1 MKSISGLG
9 LGLCVVFG
17 CLLLALIA
25 ELYYLLWWKKKR
37 IINKIDEENGIQIP
51 QKRSNF
57 SHILSFCR
65 GHSSSLRS
73 TAQELCNSPTLVHE
87 PQSSNSNN
95 KDLWLKKPFAEENM
109 GNFPRF
115 LFTITEET
123 REDLESEDGIFKNR
137 KHSTSRSNLSD
148 LLQILETPFLTPL
161 ASPPYF
167 TPPLTP
173 SFCDQNC
180 SPFLEWERDAE
191 FNRLRASPPPMF
203 KFLRDAEEKQ
213 RRRMVVGEDDFKDE
227 EENGQFITLV
237 IDEKQEEN
245 DGICIKNYCSSDLE
259 ENDED
264 CFSSRSSS
272 HR

>member
-1 MKSISGLG
+1 MKSISNLG

-17 CLLLALIA
+17 SLVLALVA

-37 IINKIDEENGIQIP
+37 INLKIDGDDEV

-57 SHILSFCR
+57 SYILHFCR
-65 GHSSSLRS
+65 RPSSYLRS

-87 PQSSNSNN
+87 PQSSNPNN
-95 KDLWLKKPFAEENM
+95 KDLWLKRPFAEENM

-123 REDLESEDGIFKNR
+123 REDLESEDGGFKNR
-137 KHSTSRSNLSD
+137 KQSTSRSRSNLSD
-148 LLQILETPFLTPL
+148 LLQILETPFLTPI

-173 SFCDQNC
+173 SFFEQNL
-180 SPFLEWERDAE
+180 SPFMEWEWERDAE

-203 KFLRDAEEKQ
+203 KFLRDAEEKMVQSQ
-213 RRRMVVGEDDFKDE
+213 RRIIGEDEKE
-227 EENGQFITLV
+227 SGQFITLV
-237 IDEKQEEN
+237 IDEKHQGK
-245 DGICIKNYCSSDLE
+245 DGDCCSSNLE
-259 ENDED
+259 RQNHQDT
-264 CFSSRSSS
+264 CFSSR